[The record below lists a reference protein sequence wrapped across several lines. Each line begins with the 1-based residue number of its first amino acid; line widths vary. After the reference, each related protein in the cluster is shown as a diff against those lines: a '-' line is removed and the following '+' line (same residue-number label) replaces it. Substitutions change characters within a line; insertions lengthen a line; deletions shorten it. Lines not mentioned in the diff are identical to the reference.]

1 MSGKYNIVAEQ
12 GATFNLNFTVQT
24 DGTLWN
30 LTGYTA
36 AMQVRKSTSSATTLL
51 NLSTDSGGGITLTT
65 PGQVSVTVPATTMS
79 TVPAGR
85 WVYDIE
91 FTSPGNEVTR
101 LLEGRFIVTAEVT
114 L

>member
-24 DGTLWN
+24 DGVAWN
-30 LTGYTA
+30 FTGYTA
-36 AMQVRKSTSSATTLL
+36 RMQVRKSTSSAATLL
-51 NLSTDSGGGITLTT
+51 DLSSSTGAITMTSL
-65 PGQVSVTVPATTMS
+65 GVVGVTVSATTMS

-91 FTSPGNEVTR
+91 FTSPSSEVTR
-101 LLEGRFIVTAEVT
+101 LLEGRFIVSAEVT
-114 L
+114 I

>member
-12 GATFNLNFTVQT
+12 GATFHLNFTVQT
-24 DGTLWN
+24 DGVVWN
-30 LTGYTA
+30 FTGYTA
-36 AMQVRKSTSSATTLL
+36 RMQVRQSTSAATTLL
-51 NLSTDSGGGITLTT
+51 NLSSPTAITMNSV
-65 PGQVSVTVPATTMS
+65 GVVTVTVSATTMS

-101 LLEGRFIVTAEVT
+101 LLEGRFIVSPEVT
-114 L
+114 I

>member
-24 DGTLWN
+24 DGTAWN
-30 LTGYTA
+30 FTGYTA
-36 AMQVRKSTSSATTLL
+36 AMQVRQSTSSTTTLL
-51 NLSTDSGGGITLTT
+51 NLSSGTGAITMNASGVVGIT
-65 PGQVSVTVPATTMS
+65 VAATTMS

-91 FTSPGNEVTR
+91 FTSPNNEVTR
-101 LLEGRFIVTAEVT
+101 LLEGRFIVSAEVT
-114 L
+114 Q

>member
-12 GATFNLNFTVQT
+12 GATFKLNFTVQT
-24 DGTLWN
+24 DGTPWV

-36 AMQVRKSTSSATTLL
+36 AMQVRQSTSSATTLL
-51 NLSTDSGGGITLTT
+51 NLSTSTGAIVLTSPGEVAIT
-65 PGQVSVTVPATTMS
+65 VSSATMS
-79 TVPAGR
+79 TIPAGR

-101 LLEGRFIVTAEVT
+101 LLEGRFIVSAEVT
-114 L
+114 Q

>member
-24 DGTLWN
+24 DGTAWV

-36 AMQVRKSTSSATTLL
+36 AMQVRKSTNSATTLL
-51 NLSTDSGGGITLTT
+51 NLSTGGNGITLTN
-65 PGQVSVTVPATTMS
+65 PGQVSVTVPASTMS
-79 TVPAGR
+79 TIPAGR

>member
-24 DGTLWN
+24 DGTAWN
-30 LTGYTA
+30 FTGYTA
-36 AMQVRKSTSSATTLL
+36 AMQVRQSTSSATTLL
-51 NLSTDSGGGITLTT
+51 NLSSSTGAITMNASGVVGIT
-65 PGQVSVTVPATTMS
+65 VAATTMS

-91 FTSPGNEVTR
+91 FTSPSNEVTR
-101 LLEGRFIVTAEVT
+101 LLEGRFIVSAEVT
-114 L
+114 Q

>member
-24 DGTLWN
+24 DGTAWN
-30 LTGYTA
+30 FTGYTA
-36 AMQVRKSTSSATTLL
+36 RMQVRKSTSAANALL
-51 NLSTDSGGGITLTT
+51 DLSSGDGDITLNSV
-65 PGQVSVTVPATTMS
+65 GEVSVTVDSATMS
-79 TVPAGR
+79 TIPAGR

-91 FTSPGNEVTR
+91 FTSAGNEVTR

>member
-24 DGTLWN
+24 DGVPWN

-51 NLSTDSGGGITLTT
+51 DLSSVDGDITMNSSGE
-65 PGQVSVTVPATTMS
+65 VTVTVAASVMS
-79 TVPAGR
+79 GVPAGR

-91 FTSPGNEVTR
+91 FTSGSSEVTR
-101 LLEGRFIVTAEVT
+101 LLEGRFIVSAEVT

>member
-24 DGTLWN
+24 DGIVWN
-30 LTGYTA
+30 FTGYTA

-51 NLSTDSGGGITLTT
+51 NLSSSTGAITMNASGEVSIT
-65 PGQVSVTVPATTMS
+65 VSATTMS

-91 FTSPGNEVTR
+91 FTSPSNEVTR

>member
-24 DGTLWN
+24 DGTPWN
-30 LTGYTA
+30 FTGYTA
-36 AMQVRKSTSSATTLL
+36 AMQVKRSTSSATTLL
-51 NLSTDSGGGITLTT
+51 NLSSATGAITMNSSGEVG
-65 PGQVSVTVPATTMS
+65 VTVSATTMS
-79 TVPAGR
+79 DVPAGR

-91 FTSPGNEVTR
+91 FTSPSNEVTR

>member
-24 DGTLWN
+24 DGVAWV

-36 AMQVRKSTSSATTLL
+36 AMQVRQSTSSATTLL
-51 NLSTDSGGGITLTT
+51 NLSTGSGITLTS
-65 PGQVSVTVPATTMS
+65 PGQVSITVPAATMS
-79 TVPAGR
+79 TLPAGR

-101 LLEGRFIVTAEVT
+101 LLEGRFIVSAEVT
-114 L
+114 Q